1 LDIVELAWQ
10 QTIPIRH
17 QVLWPNELPEY
28 CMLDG
33 DDKALH
39 FGVIIDN
46 RLVSVASVYIDADP
60 QSARLRKFATL
71 AEFQGKG
78 IGSYLLN
85 YIIKILSKRGITYFW
100 FDARSSAVNFYQG
113 LGFEVSS
120 ELFYK
125 NKVPYYKMHANLS
138 LNCLSIF

>member
-1 LDIVELAWQ
+1 MQVVELTAQ

-17 QVLWPNELPEY
+17 KVLWPNELPEY
-28 CMLDG
+28 CMLKG

-39 FGVIIDN
+39 FGVTIN
-46 RLVSVASVYIDADP
+46 NKLVSVASIYMDNDP
-60 QSARLRKFATL
+60 SSARLRKFATL

-78 IGSYLLN
+78 IGSHLLN
-85 YIIKILSKRGITYFW
+85 HIIQILSKCGVTYFW

-113 LGFEVSS
+113 LGFQISG

-125 NKVPYYKMHANLS
+125 NKVSYYKMHANL
-138 LNCLSIF
+138 

>member
-1 LDIVELAWQ
+1 MQVVELTAQ

-17 QVLWPNELPEY
+17 KVLWPNELPEY

-39 FGVIIDN
+39 FGVSIDDK
-46 RLVSVASVYIDADP
+46 LVSVASIYMDSDP
-60 QSARLRKFATL
+60 SSARLRKFATL
-71 AEFQGKG
+71 TEYQGKG
-78 IGSYLLN
+78 IGSHLLN
-85 YIIKILSKRGITYFW
+85 YIIQILSKRSITYFW

-113 LGFEVSS
+113 LGFQISG

-125 NKVPYYKMHANLS
+125 NKVSYYKMHTNL
-138 LNCLSIF
+138 